1 MFMGLMFDSIVLRVF
16 PYVFSL
22 SQHSRKLLNKRNSRD
37 TNCEAEA
44 MGPEDVGRGWG
55 AHTCEPDIA
64 SRTGFEATTLSTQSQ
79 G

>member
-1 MFMGLMFDSIVLRVF
+1 MFRGLMFDSIVLRVF

-44 MGPEDVGRGWG
+44 MGPEDVGRGG
-55 AHTCEPDIA
+55 G
-64 SRTGFEATTLSTQSQ
+64 RTLVNQTSCHGLDSKPRP
-79 G
+79 